1 MTITGPTCGPGLMT
15 AMLSGLIRVI
25 QSFGGTMIDAIHQ
38 STLNMFLRCGEQGQR
53 RYLKNE
59 IIPPGVAAARGT
71 GVHRANEANLRQKIS
86 SGVDLP
92 VSDLKDAARDG
103 YIKALSNGVFLPR
116 DELPAKNRLINEGL
130 NETIVLTELYH
141 DEVAPEIVPLD
152 VERKFLID
160 VGLELPLSG
169 IIDIEQDNRVDDL
182 KTSARTWPDTRI
194 KSEIQPVFY
203 SFAHQREIGVRPEFH
218 YHILIPLKSG
228 AKRQVQSMVA
238 TDADYK
244 ALFAKIEVVIQM
256 LKTGLFP
263 PANPSSWWCS
273 EKWCGYWTTCK
284 YVGN

>member
-1 MTITGPTCGPGLMT
+1 
-15 AMLSGLIRVI
+15 
-25 QSFGGTMIDAIHQ
+25 
-38 STLNMFLRCGEQGQR
+38 MFLRCGEQGQR

-71 GVHRANEANLRQKIS
+71 GVHKANEANLRQKIS
-86 SGVDLP
+86 TGVDLP

-103 YIKALSNGVFLPR
+103 YIKALANGVFLPR
-116 DELPAKNRLINEGL
+116 DEVSAKNRLINEGL

-152 VERKFLID
+152 VERKFVID

-169 IIDIEQDNRVDDL
+169 IIDIERTNRIDDL

-203 SFAHQREIGVRPEFH
+203 SFASEREIGIRPEFH